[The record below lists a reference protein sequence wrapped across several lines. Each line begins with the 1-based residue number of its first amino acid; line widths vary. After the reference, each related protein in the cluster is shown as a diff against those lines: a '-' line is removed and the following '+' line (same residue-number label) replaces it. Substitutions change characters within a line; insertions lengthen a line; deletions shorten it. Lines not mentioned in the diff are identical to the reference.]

1 MSSDT
6 SAARRL
12 PACPAP
18 HGSPL
23 AGVDGALR
31 PAYRRSPEPP
41 DDPPAS
47 LWHALRPAE
56 WLSLPCAAGAVRRR
70 LPRLLQARQEYLWTD
85 EHWRLMSTREPGG
98 LPVIVLLEPRE
109 HVSGPADLPEELARD
124 MGVML
129 GRVERA
135 VLSVGEIGKV
145 HIGRWGEGAEHL
157 HWWFIGRP
165 AGMGQLRSSFA
176 EIWDEVLPP
185 TPQDVW
191 DDNLARVVAAMR
203 RPTAR

>member
-1 MSSDT
+1 MPESPDELHRR
-6 SAARRL
+6 SA
-12 PACPAP
+12 
-18 HGSPL
+18 
-23 AGVDGALR
+23 GALR
-31 PAYRRSPEPP
+31 TPP
-41 DDPPAS
+41 VAEWDSWPFEGELRPR
-47 LWHALRPAE
+47 ALRPPDPE
-56 WLSLPCAAGAVRRR
+56 PVIAGTGGVHCPACEK
-70 LPRLLQARQEYLWTD
+70 PDDAYLWTD
-85 EHWRLMSTREPGG
+85 ERWRLTSTHEPGG

-109 HVSGPADLPEELARD
+109 HAAGPADLPESLARE

-185 TPQDVW
+185 TPQAVW
-191 DDNLARVVAAMR
+191 DDNLARVVAAMER
-203 RPTAR
+203 G